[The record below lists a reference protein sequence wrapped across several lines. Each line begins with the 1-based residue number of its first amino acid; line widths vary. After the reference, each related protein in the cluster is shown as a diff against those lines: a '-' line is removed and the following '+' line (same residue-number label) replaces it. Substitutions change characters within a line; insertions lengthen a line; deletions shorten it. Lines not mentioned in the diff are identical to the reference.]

1 MKIDKQSKSEVR
13 RLQLTGGSTY
23 IVSLPKKWVSV
34 HGLAAKDQVRIEWR
48 PSGNLRV
55 TPETTSVVRRREVEI
70 SIEEIGEDFLL
81 DHLIGAYLSGAQI
94 IRIRSKS
101 GFLRSH
107 RKIFRSFIQTTR
119 GIEITS
125 EAEKS
130 IEMLSLLNPSEM
142 PLHSSINRMYLL
154 VSSQIRDITEVLT
167 GGDSEILDDAEERE
181 KEIDALRLLMERQVG
196 LILESSRLED
206 SMGTNRWEAS
216 EYSRIVRTFERMGD
230 HSYKICKL
238 IEERETPEALSPE
251 SPLITCIPVWHASM
265 KLLISN
271 LRRYKISEVHQAK
284 LQLQGSIEELINFE
298 NDLWDEKIGRVNA
311 LFMDRLSES
320 LRRLCAYSTD
330 MAEILINMHN
340 HRNSIEVML

>member
-55 TPETTSVVRRREVEI
+55 TPETTSVIRRREVEL
-70 SIEEIGEDFLL
+70 SIEEIGEEFLL

-101 GFLRSH
+101 GFSRAH

-119 GIEITS
+119 GIEIT
-125 EAEKS
+125 AESDKS
-130 IEMLSLLNPSEM
+130 LDMLSLLNPSEM
-142 PLHSSINRMYLL
+142 PLLSSINRMYLL
-154 VSSQIRDITEVLT
+154 VSSQIRDITDVLT
-167 GGDSEILDDAEERE
+167 GSDSEILDDAEERE
-181 KEIDALRLLMERQVG
+181 KEIDALRLLIERQVG

-216 EYSRIVRTFERMGD
+216 EYSRIEV
-230 HSYKICKL
+230 
-238 IEERETPEALSPE
+238 LSPD
-251 SPLITCIPVWHASM
+251 SPLIACIPVWHASM
-265 KLLISN
+265 KLLIAN

-284 LQLQGSIEELINFE
+284 LQLQGAIEELVNFE
-298 NDLWDEKIGRVNA
+298 NGLWDEKIGRVNA

-330 MAEILINMHN
+330 LAEILINIHN

>member
-55 TPETTSVVRRREVEI
+55 TPETTSVIRRREVEL
-70 SIEEIGEDFLL
+70 SIEEIGEEFLL

-101 GFLRSH
+101 GFSRAH

-119 GIEITS
+119 GIEIT
-125 EAEKS
+125 AESDKS
-130 IEMLSLLNPSEM
+130 LDMLSLLNPSEM
-142 PLHSSINRMYLL
+142 PLLSSINRMYLL
-154 VSSQIRDITEVLT
+154 VSSQIRDITDVLT
-167 GGDSEILDDAEERE
+167 GSDSEILDDAEERE
-181 KEIDALRLLMERQVG
+181 KEIDALRLLIERQVG

-216 EYSRIVRTFERMGD
+216 EYSRMGD

-238 IEERETPEALSPE
+238 IEERETPEVLSPD
-251 SPLITCIPVWHASM
+251 SPLIACIPVWHASM
-265 KLLISN
+265 KLLIAN

-284 LQLQGSIEELINFE
+284 LQLQGAIEELVNFE
-298 NDLWDEKIGRVNA
+298 NGLWDEKIGRVNA

-330 MAEILINMHN
+330 LAEILINIHN